1 MNINI
6 NKIVA
11 FAIGLSIISA
21 NISPTFAYATDT
33 SSTKVQGTTI
43 EGLDYNAI
51 NGQATSQKPIVTL
64 NKAID
69 SVISNS
75 DKLLLKS
82 QEIKMYRD
90 KMDLQEKINDFYDS
104 IGQKVYDFPYD
115 KLELQEKQTQQA
127 KDFMEDQIINDI
139 TNKYN
144 AIVLKE
150 IDINKS
156 KRDLEIKTKDLNFM
170 QTKFKVGMATDN
182 QITDAQIQIKDL
194 QDQLQAKEDS
204 LKNNKEY
211 FSILTDLNLEDYT
224 TDKNIQYE
232 VFRING
238 SVDEYIDEKMD
249 KYFKYSDQMLQLTK
263 DYFKDLKDDGI
274 NKIPDAPTIA
284 KPNISDYVALDTSID
299 PITGAVTTKT
309 EKNTSGGTVIDG
321 AYAAKLLEYQK
332 AQQTYLTMLNAH
344 GSYID
349 GKYSMEE
356 NNVKLDEAKKNLKN
370 GLKDCYSTLI
380 SLENKINTLKDQI
393 KSTNTK
399 LRYAKTQVDIGM
411 MTEND
416 YKAQIL
422 KSEDLDIGLRTLIN
436 NYNTLRD
443 NIEKPWIISNTK

>member
-1 MNINI
+1 MNKNI
-6 NKIVA
+6 KKIIA
-11 FAIGLSIISA
+11 IGIGLSIINI
-21 NISPTFAYATDT
+21 NISPVFAYDTDK
-33 SSTKVQGTTI
+33 SSTTI
-43 EGLDYNAI
+43 QGLDYNTIDA
-51 NGQATSQKPIVTL
+51 QVTSQKPILTL

-69 SVISNS
+69 AVIGNS
-75 DKLLLKS
+75 DKLSLKS
-82 QEIKMYRD
+82 KEIKMYRD
-90 KMDLQEKINDFYDS
+90 KMDLQEKINDFYES
-104 IGQKVYDFPYD
+104 IDQKVYDFPYD
-115 KLELQEKQTQQA
+115 KLELQEKQTKQA
-127 KDFMEDQIINDI
+127 KEFMEDQIVNDI

-156 KRDLEIKTKDLNFM
+156 QRDLEIKTKDLNFM
-170 QTKFKVGMATDN
+170 QTKLEIGLATDN
-182 QITDAQIQIKDL
+182 QMTDAQIQIKDL

-211 FSILTDLNLEDYT
+211 FGVLTGLNLEEYT
-224 TDKNIQYE
+224 IDKNIEYE
-232 VFRING
+232 TFRIDG
-238 SVDEYIDEKMD
+238 SVDEYIDQKMD
-249 KYFKYSDQMLQLTK
+249 KYFKYSDEMLQLTK

-274 NKIPDAPTIA
+274 NKIPDAPTIL
-284 KPNISDYVALDTSID
+284 KPNVNDYIALDTSID
-299 PITGAVTTKT
+299 PITGGDVTKF
-309 EKNTSGGTVIDG
+309 EKNTSGGIVIDG

-332 AQQTYLTMLNAH
+332 AQATYLTMLNAH
-344 GSYID
+344 GSYLD

-356 NNVKLDEAKKNLKN
+356 NKVKLDEAKKNLKN

-380 SLENKINTLKDQI
+380 SLENKINTLNNQI

-436 NYNTLRD
+436 NYNNLRD
-443 NIEKPWIISNTK
+443 NIENPWIISYTK

>member
-1 MNINI
+1 MNKNI

-11 FAIGLSIISA
+11 IAIGLSIISA
-21 NISPTFAYATDT
+21 NISPAFAYDSDK
-33 SSTKVQGTTI
+33 SSTTI
-43 EGLDYNAI
+43 QGLDYSAI
-51 NGQATSQKPIVTL
+51 NAQITSQKPTITL

-69 SVISNS
+69 AAINNS
-75 DKLLLKS
+75 DKLSLKS
-82 QEIKMYRD
+82 KEIKMYRD

-104 IGQKVYDFPYD
+104 IDQKVYDFPYD
-115 KLELQEKQTQQA
+115 KLELQAKQTQQS
-127 KDFMEDQIINDI
+127 KKFMEDQIASDI

-150 IDINKS
+150 IDIDKS
-156 KRDLEIKTKDLNFM
+156 KKDLEIKTKDLNFM
-170 QTKFKVGMATDN
+170 KTKLKIGMATDN
-182 QITDAQIQIKDL
+182 QITDSQIQIKDL

-204 LKNNKEY
+204 LKNNKGY
-211 FSILTDLNLEDYT
+211 FKVLTELNLEEYT
-224 TDKNIQYE
+224 TDKNIEYKI
-232 VFRING
+232 FRIEG
-238 SVDEYIDEKMD
+238 SVDDYIDKKMD
-249 KYFKYSDQMLQLTK
+249 KYFKYSDQMLKLTK
-263 DYFKDLKDDGI
+263 DYLKDLKDDGI
-274 NKIPDAPTIA
+274 NKIPDKPTIS
-284 KPNISDYVALDTSID
+284 KPNVNDYIALDTSID
-299 PITGAVTTKT
+299 PITGGVTTKL

-332 AQQTYLTMLNAH
+332 AQQTYLTMLNAN

-349 GKYSMEE
+349 GKYSMQESE
-356 NNVKLDEAKKNLKN
+356 VKLDDAKKTLKN
-370 GLKDCYSTLI
+370 ALKDCYSSLVA
-380 SLENKINTLKDQI
+380 LENKINTLNAQV

-399 LRYAKTQVDIGM
+399 LRYAKSQVDIGM